1 MGMDIGCHLPTQGPV
16 ATREALLTF
25 CREAEAREIASLW
38 VSDHV
43 VFPRTETGE
52 HPGGPFPF
60 PSDMPYLEAVVA
72 LAAAATV
79 TERAKLG
86 ASVFILGHRH
96 PVVMAKMLS
105 TIDVL
110 SGGRLICG
118 VGVGWWEEELSLL
131 GVPYRQRGRQA
142 DEMIQV
148 FKTLWTEEHP
158 RFEGRFY
165 TIPDVGFA
173 PKPLQ
178 KPHPPIVVGGD
189 SPGAFKRTV
198 ELADGWHATA
208 ATPEQ
213 AAAALERLRAAAD
226 AGRAAVRV
234 DLAVDPLQR
243 EGRAGLGQVAA
254 AGDRR
259 SALQRTRRSGS
270 ARCCWTSGATR
281 WTRCWTTWTRWRRR
295 SGRPSTGPDRI
306 AAPPGLRAGAG
317 CGRRCGGGR
326 AGSSGSRE
334 AGRGRRPMNPSATA
348 RKTDERSPPS
358 QWIAIQPPPTEITSR
373 ATPASS
379 DQTTRPVPCEAK

>member
-1 MGMDIGCHLPTQGPV
+1 MVMDIGCHLPTQGAV
-16 ATREALLTF
+16 ATREALLSF

-142 DEMIQV
+142 DEMIKV
-148 FKTLWTEEHP
+148 FKTLWTDEHP
-158 RFEGRFY
+158 SFEGRFY
-165 TIPDVGFA
+165 TIPDVGFS

-189 SPGAFKRTV
+189 SPGAFRRTV
-198 ELADGWHATA
+198 ALADGWHATA

-213 AAAALERLRAAAD
+213 AAVALDRLRAAAEA
-226 AGRAAVRV
+226 AGRPFESISLSIRFNVKATPGSVRERRQEIVDRLAAYKALGFGEVLLDFRRDSLDEMLDDLDAMATEVRP
-234 DLAVDPLQR
+234 AVD
-243 EGRAGLGQVAA
+243 RA
-254 AGDRR
+254 
-259 SALQRTRRSGS
+259 
-270 ARCCWTSGATR
+270 
-281 WTRCWTTWTRWRRR
+281 
-295 SGRPSTGPDRI
+295 
-306 AAPPGLRAGAG
+306 
-317 CGRRCGGGR
+317 
-326 AGSSGSRE
+326 
-334 AGRGRRPMNPSATA
+334 
-348 RKTDERSPPS
+348 
-358 QWIAIQPPPTEITSR
+358 
-373 ATPASS
+373 
-379 DQTTRPVPCEAK
+379 

>member
-1 MGMDIGCHLPTQGPV
+1 MDIGCHLPTQGAV
-16 ATREALLTF
+16 ATREALFTF

-60 PSDMPYLEAVVA
+60 PSDMAYLEAVVA
-72 LAAAATV
+72 LSAAASV
-79 TERAKLG
+79 TERARLG

-142 DEMIQV
+142 DEMIKV
-148 FKTLWTEEHP
+148 FKTLWTDDHP
-158 RFEGRFY
+158 SFEGRFY
-165 TIPDVGFA
+165 TIPDVGFS

-213 AAAALERLRAAAD
+213 AAAALDRLRGAAET
-226 AGRAAVRV
+226 AGRPFESIALSIRFNVKAA
-234 DLAVDPLQR
+234 P
-243 EGRAGLGQVAA
+243 
-254 AGDRR
+254 
-259 SALQRTRRSGS
+259 GS
-270 ARCCWTSGATR
+270 ARS
-281 WTRCWTTWTRWRRR
+281 RRQEIV
-295 SGRPSTGPDRI
+295 DRL
-306 AAPPGLRAGAG
+306 AAYKALGFGEVLLDF
-317 CGRRCGGGR
+317 RRDTLGEMLDDLD
-326 AGSSGSRE
+326 AV
-334 AGRGRRPMNPSATA
+334 A
-348 RKTDERSPPS
+348 
-358 QWIAIQPPPTEITSR
+358 TEIRPAVDR
-373 ATPASS
+373 A
-379 DQTTRPVPCEAK
+379 